1 MVTDQQVR
9 RLWQQM
15 ELGKTLSEAALK
27 AGLDEKTARKYNT
40 AGELPGQCRK
50 AHGWRTRPDPFE
62 GEWKA
67 LEELLEVNPGL
78 EAKTLFEELERR
90 HPGKYAEGQLR
101 TLQRRVKV
109 WRASQGPGREVYFEQ
124 QHYPGDLA
132 ASDFTDLSG
141 YGVTIQ
147 GGPFPHLIY
156 HFTLTY
162 SNWETG
168 TLCFS
173 ESFESLSQGLQNALW
188 KLGGVPRRHR
198 TDCLTAAVHA
208 LGQTESFTRRYEE
221 LLGHYG
227 LKPEKIQPRQAHQ
240 NGDIEQRHHRLKRAL
255 EQALMLRGSQDFSSR
270 EEYQGFLERLFEQ
283 QNAGRQGR
291 LAEELPLL
299 ASLPPR
305 RLEAYK
311 AMKVRVR
318 RGSTIQVQHNLYSV
332 HSRLINEWVDLRLYG
347 EHIEVWYA
355 QQQVDTLP
363 RLRGE
368 SKHSIQYRHVID
380 WLVRKPGAFEH
391 YRYREDLFPTL
402 RFRIAYDLLR
412 EKHSAREA
420 SRQYLRILALAA
432 RESETRTD
440 EALRQLIDEQ
450 RPIQAE
456 VVEALVASRQWGKP
470 LTQVQIDAIELS
482 EYDSL
487 LAGEG
492 VAG

>member
-27 AGLDEKTARKYNT
+27 AGLEQKTARKYNT
-40 AGELPGQCRK
+40 AGELPSRCRK
-50 AHGWRTRPDPFE
+50 AHAWRTRPDPFRE
-62 GEWKA
+62 EWDDLQA
-67 LEELLEVNPGL
+67 LLEAQPGL
-78 EAKTLFEELERR
+78 EAKTLLEELERR
-90 HPGKYAEGQLR
+90 HPGKYSEGQLR
-101 TLQRRVKV
+101 TLQRRVKI
-109 WRASQGPGREVYFEQ
+109 WRASHGPGKEVFFEQ
-124 QHYPGDLA
+124 HHYPGDLA

-141 YGVTIQ
+141 YQVTIQ
-147 GGPFPHLIY
+147 GAAFPHLIY

-162 SNWETG
+162 SNWEAG

-188 KLGGVPRRHR
+188 RLGGVPQRHR
-198 TDCLTAAVHA
+198 TDCLTAAVHS
-208 LGQTESFTRRYEE
+208 LGQPEVFTRRYEE

-227 LKPEKIQPRQAHQ
+227 LKPEKIQPRQAHE

-270 EEYQGFLERLFEQ
+270 EEYQSFLEKLFEQ

-299 ASLPPR
+299 GPRPPR
-305 RLEAYK
+305 RLETYK

-368 SKHSIQYRHVID
+368 SKHSIQYRHIID
-380 WLVRKPGAFEH
+380 WLVRKPGAFAN

-402 RFRIAYDLLR
+402 RFRIAYDLIR

-420 SRQYLRILALAA
+420 SRQYLKILELAA
-432 RESETRTD
+432 RESEARTD
-440 EALRQLIDEQ
+440 EALRRLIDEQ
-450 RPIQAE
+450 QPIRAE
-456 VVEALVASRQWGKP
+456 AVEALLASPQWGKP
-470 LTQVQIDAIELS
+470 PTQVQIDSIRLS
-482 EYDSL
+482 DYDSL
-487 LAGEG
+487 LAGEEVLG
-492 VAG
+492 